1 MNALWYYAI
10 GFVIIWVLALLF
22 KDKLKIDVNGPLLM
36 RRTLRMRDLIDSIAQ
51 KSPRFWKLFMNIG
64 IPVSVFFMGLM
75 IYFIILSLKTFTTAP
90 PASPI
95 LPGVDYPGNPIYL
108 PLGYGLIGLATVI
121 VVHEFA
127 HGILARVEGINIK
140 SIGVLLLAVLPGAF
154 VEPDE
159 EGVKKAS
166 RLAKLRIYAAGSI
179 FNLSLALIALLIVF
193 LVSNFAIA
201 PSFHS
206 DGIEITSV
214 VPNSPAE
221 GILKEGMIIY
231 SINGKSTN
239 NITEYVNT
247 LNKTK
252 IGDEL
257 IFQTNQG
264 VFKVKTGSNP
274 NNSTRSYIGIRS
286 TEHQVINQDIAVKY
300 GNTLPWILFYLK
312 DLFNWIFLLNF
323 VVGTFNLLPMK
334 PLDGGHIFEEI
345 LSYKLS
351 KETVKPIVNGVSFV
365 LIAFLVV
372 SLIYG
377 VGRGI
382 LLSLS

>member
-1 MNALWYYAI
+1 VNVLWYYAI

-36 RRTLRMRDLIDSIAQ
+36 RRTLRMRDLIDSIAR

-127 HGILARVEGINIK
+127 HGILARVEGIKIK
-140 SIGVLLLAVLPGAF
+140 SIGVLLLGVLPGAF

-179 FNLSLALIALLIVF
+179 FNLSLAFIALLIVF

-239 NITEYVNT
+239 NITEYANT

-257 IFQTNQG
+257 TFQTNQG

-286 TEHQVINQDIAVKY
+286 TEHQVINEDIAVKY

>member
-1 MNALWYYAI
+1 VLWYYAI

-127 HGILARVEGINIK
+127 HGILARVEGIKIK
-140 SIGVLLLAVLPGAF
+140 SIGVLLLGVLPGAF

-179 FNLSLALIALLIVF
+179 FNLSLAFIALLIVF

-239 NITEYVNT
+239 NITEYANT

-257 IFQTNQG
+257 TFQTNQG
-264 VFKVKTGSNP
+264 IFKVKTGSNP

-286 TEHQVINQDIAVKY
+286 TEHQVINEDIAVKY

>member
-1 MNALWYYAI
+1 MNVLWYYAI

-36 RRTLRMRDLIDSIAQ
+36 RRTLRMRDLIDSIAR

-127 HGILARVEGINIK
+127 HGILARVEGIKIK
-140 SIGVLLLAVLPGAF
+140 SIGVLLLGVLPGAF

-179 FNLSLALIALLIVF
+179 FNLSLAFIALLIVF

-239 NITEYVNT
+239 NITEYANT

-257 IFQTNQG
+257 TFQTNQG
-264 VFKVKTGSNP
+264 IFKVKTGSNP

>member
-1 MNALWYYAI
+1 VNVLWYYAI

-127 HGILARVEGINIK
+127 HGILARVEGIKIK
-140 SIGVLLLAVLPGAF
+140 SIGVLLLGVLPGAF

-179 FNLSLALIALLIVF
+179 FNLSLAFIALLIVF

-239 NITEYVNT
+239 NITEYANT

-257 IFQTNQG
+257 TFQTNQG

-286 TEHQVINQDIAVKY
+286 TEHQVINEDIAVKY

>member
-1 MNALWYYAI
+1 M
-10 GFVIIWVLALLF
+10 
-22 KDKLKIDVNGPLLM
+22 
-36 RRTLRMRDLIDSIAQ
+36 
-51 KSPRFWKLFMNIG
+51 
-64 IPVSVFFMGLM
+64 
-75 IYFIILSLKTFTTAP
+75 
-90 PASPI
+90 
-95 LPGVDYPGNPIYL
+95 
-108 PLGYGLIGLATVI
+108 LG
-121 VVHEFA
+121 
-127 HGILARVEGINIK
+127 
-140 SIGVLLLAVLPGAF
+140 VLPGAF

-239 NITEYVNT
+239 NITEYANT

-257 IFQTNQG
+257 TFQTNQG

-286 TEHQVINQDIAVKY
+286 TEHQVINEDIAVKY
-300 GNTLPWILFYLK
+300 GNTIPWILFYLK

-365 LIAFLVV
+365 LIGFLVV